1 MWCTNSVQVE
11 LLCGLWNYK
20 SFIGV
25 LLTIQ
30 LMINALQIV
39 DGVEVAKQSN
49 ALKNCDNET
58 LYTVRFNLNDECKF
72 S

>member
-1 MWCTNSVQVE
+1 MYNALKMNFVIFMWCTNSVQVE

-39 DGVEVAKQSN
+39 DGVEVAKKKVMH
-49 ALKNCDNET
+49 L
-58 LYTVRFNLNDECKF
+58 
-72 S
+72 